1 MKMDWPSA
9 IKINWPPV
17 WVSQAGLFYDFFST
31 RDQFRTS
38 IYRIR
43 FLWFISCLRG
53 SQSRIPRNPK
63 QENFFS
69 KKVKYMKENWPLFF
83 LRYGVNL
90 KWFSGVNWISSQGVN
105 SYHIFHVPAW
115 FEFRHPHDC
124 SVATGVGRTHAFLK
138 RISCCERAFSGP
150 ELHQHRPGCL
160 PRSKGSA
167 DRQEDPEGVLVVRLR
182 WCVRS
187 ATQRLREKGAKA
199 LFFYL

>member
-105 SYHIFHVPAW
+105 SYHIFHVVL
-115 FEFRHPHDC
+115 ESYLIRLILINDYLNGGGLNN
-124 SVATGVGRTHAFLK
+124 SVHIVGKEIIKNAFNFKCRKMQGYYRGNAIVTFLGGNYL
-138 RISCCERAFSGP
+138 C
-150 ELHQHRPGCL
+150 LHHFGWPCRN
-160 PRSKGSA
+160 SF
-167 DRQEDPEGVLVVRLR
+167 V
-182 WCVRS
+182 
-187 ATQRLREKGAKA
+187 
-199 LFFYL
+199 